1 MTGSRNALPA
11 VGALIVVAAGDKA
24 TRAVREVWTEPGA
37 GLDKLNRASD
47 ALTTE
52 FTQRWSLSL
61 HWPDL
66 LGGVAVLIVV
76 LLAIAYRR
84 AGRQTQRIGEEHG
97 SAAWG
102 GRRDM
107 APFSPHKGEEGIM
120 FTATE
125 TLSLNAKRTR
135 RNLNVTVIGGSGAA
149 KTRAFV
155 LPNVLAD
162 TGVSLAITDPKGEI
176 YREAG
181 DKLEAQGYDVRCLNL
196 VDPRRSA
203 GFNPLEYI
211 DPEQPAVS
219 IAQLAEG
226 IVNNTTGK
234 KPGGADVFWERAER
248 ALLTSLVAYVYF
260 MHDDEE
266 AQPSLV
272 HVVDLAKQ
280 LEAAERQ
287 DDFTSEV
294 DTMMAKVRQLLADWV
309 PVTGLSEA
317 ESERSRDGLR
327 FTVDQYRIFQQGAGE
342 TKKGVIISLGVRLSV
357 LDIPE
362 IRRLMTDDTLA
373 IDQLGAT
380 KGAVFC
386 LLPDTHKAFH
396 FIAAMFWQ
404 AIFTTN
410 IYLADHS
417 PGGELPVPIQ
427 CWLDEYAN
435 IGEIPNFVQVIST
448 IRSRRMSAAVIL
460 QNLNQLKSQHKDDW
474 QTIIGN
480 CDSLLFLGG
489 NETETAE
496 YLSKRLGSETIKV
509 EETSQSRGSQG
520 SWSRSLRNVKRE
532 LMTPDEIGR
541 LSDDECLYFLRGARA
556 FRSRKLPIYT
566 GDRATSK

>member
-1 MTGSRNALPA
+1 MTAQRNALPA
-11 VGALIVVAAGDKA
+11 IGALLIIAAGGKA
-24 TRAVREVWTEPGA
+24 TRAVREVWQGPGTS
-37 GLDKLNRASD
+37 LDKLRGISD
-47 ALTTE
+47 ALAHE

-61 HWPDL
+61 HWPDVV
-66 LGGVAVLIVV
+66 GGVAALLVV

-102 GRRDM
+102 SRRDM
-107 APFSPHKGEEGIM
+107 APFRPRKDEEGLQ
-120 FTATE
+120 FTVTE
-125 TLSLNAKRTR
+125 TLSLNAQRTR
-135 RNLNVTVIGGSGAA
+135 RNLNVTAIGGSGAA

-155 LPNVLAD
+155 LPNVLAN
-162 TGVSLAITDPKGEI
+162 TGASMAITDPKGEI

-181 DKLEAQGYDVRCLNL
+181 EKLEAQGYDVRCLNL
-196 VDPRRSA
+196 VDPRRSG

-234 KPGGADVFWERAER
+234 KPHGADAFWERAEQ

-260 MHDDEE
+260 MHDDAEE
-266 AQPSLV
+266 PPSLV

-280 LEAAERQ
+280 LEAAERN

-294 DTMMAKVRQLLADWV
+294 DDKMKLVRQLLEDWQPV
-309 PVTGLSEA
+309 PGLSAA
-317 ESERSRDGLR
+317 ESERTRDGLR

-362 IRRLMTDDTLA
+362 IRRLMSDDTLA
-373 IDQLGAT
+373 LDQLGAT

-386 LLPDTHKAFH
+386 LLPDTHGAFH

-404 AIFTTN
+404 AVFTTN
-410 IYLADHS
+410 VYLADHS
-417 PGGELPVPIQ
+417 PGGALPVPIQ

-435 IGEIPNFVQVIST
+435 IGQIPNFVRLIST
-448 IRSRRMSAAVIL
+448 IRSRGMNAVVIV
-460 QNLNQLKSQHKDDW
+460 QNLAQLKSLHKDDW
-474 QTIIGN
+474 QTVLGN

-509 EETSQSRGSQG
+509 EETSQSKGSQG

-541 LSDDECLYFLRGARA
+541 LPDDECLYFLRGCRP

-566 GDRATSK
+566 GDRVASK